1 MGETRK
7 REERGTGK
15 IERNQLRG
23 SAHHPL
29 SPRESGLKTHPEA
42 SDHLSDQLS
51 SGRPAVE
58 RSKPT
63 EVIRERA
70 AGSVKYDM
78 EKLGKGEGSGP
89 MKVRSAPA
97 SRPPSVASRQTI
109 PVVVRIIDSSNHP
122 IPWLGFQPD
131 RIATHRYHFIGRYAA
146 DRSAE
151 VAKRTFRFPGEL
163 REANKSE
170 TKAGYLITIRVDD
183 SGKTYNLDARLFE
196 ANTGTRLKGKR
207 VAGISRE
214 ELNKEIDRLVRSLLD
229 LP

>member
-1 MGETRK
+1 
-7 REERGTGK
+7 
-15 IERNQLRG
+15 
-23 SAHHPL
+23 
-29 SPRESGLKTHPEA
+29 
-42 SDHLSDQLS
+42 
-51 SGRPAVE
+51 
-58 RSKPT
+58 
-63 EVIRERA
+63 
-70 AGSVKYDM
+70 
-78 EKLGKGEGSGP
+78 
-89 MKVRSAPA
+89 
-97 SRPPSVASRQTI
+97 
-109 PVVVRIIDSSNHP
+109 
-122 IPWLGFQPD
+122 LGFQPD

-151 VAKRTFRFPGEL
+151 VAKRTFRVPGEL